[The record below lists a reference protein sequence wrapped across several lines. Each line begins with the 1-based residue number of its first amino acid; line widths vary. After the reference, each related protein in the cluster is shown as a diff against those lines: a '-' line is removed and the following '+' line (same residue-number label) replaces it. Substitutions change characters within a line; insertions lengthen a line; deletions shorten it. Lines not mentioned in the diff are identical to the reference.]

1 MIKKRFMPKFNSG
14 LRNRIDKTTIYIF
27 LYRFLPAI
35 VAFSLTPFLLTY
47 MGTSNFS
54 LFAIANVLISLG
66 NFLDFG
72 IIQSKFPV
80 FLNAYQI
87 QNRSEA
93 TKVFRNIK
101 TSLFRSSTILTCVCL
116 LSYILASH
124 LHLFRI
130 NFLFKFDIASL
141 VILAVFIPM
150 TPLINLV
157 TQCYTSVGKKIYV
170 LKINSM
176 NLIAMNILITILVIF
191 RLPFSLVIGCLVSPI
206 ILSFFQLLLF
216 GKKYLANEIYPKIE
230 GAMKEVESG
239 LNSFIT
245 QIYLLFV
252 VYSDIFFVASL
263 EDSDLTSKYA
273 LISKIVLFFYSFYVW
288 LTLENWHTYIK
299 EINEKGIYV
308 AWSKYFSFSSIS
320 NVKLYLWSLST
331 CLPLM
336 WILNMLSN
344 RIISF
349 NLLDSFVAVNWF
361 LFLILQ
367 LEIVRF
373 SNSYRYQFHLRNVFV
388 LAVLLN
394 FVFKFFFVETIKS
407 EHSPIL
413 ATIITILVLA
423 FSVNR
428 KIKSI

>member
-1 MIKKRFMPKFNSG
+1 MIKKRFMQKFNSG
-14 LRNRIDKTTIYIF
+14 LRNRIDKSTLYIF
-27 LYRFLPAI
+27 LYRLLPAI
-35 VAFSLTPFLLTY
+35 VAFSLTPFLLTN
-47 MGTSNFS
+47 MGTSNYS

-93 TKVFRNIK
+93 TNVFRNIK
-101 TSLFRSSTILTCVCL
+101 TSLFRRSTILTCVCF
-116 LSYILASH
+116 LSYLLASH
-124 LHLFRI
+124 LNFLRI
-130 NFLFKFDIASL
+130 NFLFKFDFASL

-157 TQCYTSVGKKIYV
+157 TQCYTSVGRKIYI

-176 NLIAMNILITILVIF
+176 NLITMNILITILVIF
-191 RLPFSLVIGCLVSPI
+191 RLPFSLVISCLVSPI
-206 ILSFFQLLLF
+206 ILSFFQLLFF
-216 GKKYLANEIYPKIE
+216 GKKYLANGIHPKIE
-230 GAMKEVESG
+230 GDMKEVESG

-252 VYSDIFFVASL
+252 VYSDIFFVANL
-263 EDSDLTSKYA
+263 ENNDLTSKYA
-273 LISKIVLFFYSFYVW
+273 LISKIALFFYSFYVW
-288 LTLENWHTYIK
+288 LTLENWHAYIK

-308 AWSKYFSFSSIS
+308 AWSKYFSFFSKM
-320 NVKLYLWSLST
+320 NVKIYVWSLST

-336 WILNMLSN
+336 WILNILSN

-361 LFLILQ
+361 LSLILQ

-373 SNSYRYQFHLRNVFV
+373 SNSYRDQFHLRNIFV
-388 LAVLLN
+388 SAILLN
-394 FVFKFFFVETIKS
+394 FVLKFFFIETIKS
-407 EHSPIL
+407 EHSPML

-428 KIKSI
+428 KNKSI